1 MDSLTD
7 GFPGAVTPILTADL
21 LGQVSQLNLDY
32 LELLIAQYAR
42 ADLGGTRY
50 LPDRVLESLR
60 KASPEARQLLATTA
74 FTLYSV
80 GFEDAEFWRATLR
93 VDAQPIDDRYGAL
106 SAAVVQSS
114 FCELALLHAWHVA
127 VSRPIAARVIYGMSP
142 PVIERMSHA
151 RLWQLRRIAIDH
163 PGLLMPRWPANPC
176 FWPEI
181 IKFAT
186 LGDLPR
192 FHTLQQLG
200 HQLIAIELQASG
212 HPRSAAR
219 ERQHNLLQ
227 QRLRRAR
234 LSP

>member
-1 MDSLTD
+1 MDLLTN
-7 GFPGAVTPILTADL
+7 GFPGAVAPILTADL
-21 LGQVSQLNLDY
+21 LGRVSQLNLDY
-32 LELLIAQYAR
+32 LELLIAQYVR
-42 ADLGGTRY
+42 PDLGGTRY

-60 KASPEARQLLATTA
+60 KTTPEARQMLAASA
-74 FTLYSV
+74 FSLYSV
-80 GFEDAEFWRATLR
+80 GFEDAEFWRAALR
-93 VDAQPIDDRYGAL
+93 IDAQPIDDRYGVL
-106 SAAVVQSS
+106 SAALVQSS

-127 VSRPIAARVIYGMSP
+127 VSHPIAARVVYGMP
-142 PVIERMSHA
+142 QPIIERMSQA
-151 RLWQLRRIAIDH
+151 RLWQLRRIAIDY

-186 LGDLPR
+186 LGDLQR

-212 HPRSAAR
+212 HARSAAR
-219 ERQHNLLQ
+219 ERQRNLLQ

-234 LSP
+234 VSP